1 MAKRTYLRDGRAPV
15 PKDERT
21 SAQMS
26 RIRGSNTAPERAM
39 RALLT
44 AEGIRGYRLNHTTTP
59 GRPDITFVARK
70 VAVFVHGCFWHGCPL
85 CTPRTP
91 TSNSAWWKEKIGVNQ
106 ERDLRK
112 SALLR
117 KLGWR
122 VVTVRECRLRIAP
135 EVQRDRVIRALGVG
149 PWARKA
155 GGRTA
160 ARNPRRIGT
169 ARTPR
174 RR

>member
-15 PKDERT
+15 PTDERT
-21 SAQMS
+21 SAHMS
-26 RIRGSNTAPERAM
+26 RIRSKNTAPERAM
-39 RALLT
+39 RALLS
-44 AEGIRGYRLNHTTTP
+44 AAGVRGYRLNHARTP

-70 VAVFVHGCFWHGCPL
+70 VAVFVHGCFWHGCTL

-91 TSNSAWWKEKIGVNQ
+91 KSNSAWWKKKIGANR
-106 ERDLRK
+106 ERDRRK

-117 KLGWR
+117 KLGWQ
-122 VVTVRECRLRIAP
+122 VVTVRECSLRKGP
-135 EVQRDRVIRALGVG
+135 EAQRDRVIRALDPSSRTSAGRSV
-149 PWARKA
+149 AR
-155 GGRTA
+155 T
-160 ARNPRRIGT
+160 PRRSGT